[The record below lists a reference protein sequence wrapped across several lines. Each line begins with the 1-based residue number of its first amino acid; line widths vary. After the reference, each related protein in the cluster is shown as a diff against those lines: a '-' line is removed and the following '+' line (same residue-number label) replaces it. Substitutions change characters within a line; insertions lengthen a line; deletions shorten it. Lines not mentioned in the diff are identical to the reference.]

1 MSLAAAVVTDE
12 HGIHVRFQD
21 GRVLTYPLTE
31 RLQRATP
38 EQRAA
43 GYVEDAGT
51 ALRWEEIDEDLGV
64 NSVLGVS
71 EDEFYDFA
79 GWTRPEE

>member
-1 MSLAAAVVTDE
+1 LSLAAAVETDE
-12 HGIHVRFQD
+12 RGIHVRFQD

-43 GYVEDAGT
+43 GYVEDIGT

-64 NSVLGVS
+64 NTVFGVT
-71 EDEFYDFA
+71 EAELYDFA
-79 GWTRPEE
+79 GWTTPEE